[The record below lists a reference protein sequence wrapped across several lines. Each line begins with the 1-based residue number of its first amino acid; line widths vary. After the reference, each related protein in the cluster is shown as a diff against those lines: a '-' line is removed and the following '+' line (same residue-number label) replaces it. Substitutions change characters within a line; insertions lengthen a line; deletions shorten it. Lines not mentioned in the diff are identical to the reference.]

1 MEYSEDGI
9 ELKQYAITIVTW
21 VDAADEDTAINDIS
35 DLFDDMG
42 IDNYEILQVDEHDEE
57 D

>member
-9 ELKQYAITIVTW
+9 ELKQYAVTIVTW
-21 VDAADEDTAINDIS
+21 VDACDENEAMNEVS

-42 IDNYEILQVDEHDEE
+42 IDNYDVLQIDEHDKE